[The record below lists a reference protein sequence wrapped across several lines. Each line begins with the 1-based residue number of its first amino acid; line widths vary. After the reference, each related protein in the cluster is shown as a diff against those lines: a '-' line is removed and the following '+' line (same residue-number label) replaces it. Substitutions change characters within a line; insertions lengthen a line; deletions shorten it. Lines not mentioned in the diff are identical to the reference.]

1 MRWNYKTAAVPALA
15 LTFLTAWLVLI
26 SWLTVTTSMLFLAAL
41 FSVLLWLVELIP
53 VDARRRVNLR
63 VLVVAS
69 GLLLSGAELYL
80 RYGVNRYAS
89 YEEKSAGRSYQSL
102 DRDGRGWLHVLQ
114 PNSVYHDRKHEFDF
128 SRPTNSLGLAE
139 REVPAAKSPGEYRI
153 ITLGD
158 SFTQGIGAAPEAG
171 WVRVMERALS
181 ARHPGLKLTVINA
194 GISGSDPWYEYVL
207 LREKLLEYSPDLG
220 LVAINYSDIN
230 DMILRGGQAR
240 FRPDG
245 SVEMA
250 RRPPAWEW
258 LYGVSF
264 IARHIVHDV
273 LHYNRL
279 LRHRSEVPALERD
292 AGAEIVKAIDAF
304 RRMAHE
310 RHFRFVVVVHP
321 HADESHTGAY
331 IGPLEAAVAGIRR
344 MDDVGLVDVLHAWR
358 SSGVVTAKNY
368 QSFFWPLDFHNNAN
382 GYAIF
387 GAAVAEGLRGLGLPT
402 P

>member
-1 MRWNYKTAAVPALA
+1 MELAVVGSVAVDERGQIRRDISRLA
-15 LTFLTAWLVLI
+15 VA
-26 SWLTVTTSMLFLAAL
+26 
-41 FSVLLWLVELIP
+41 LVELAP
-53 VDARRRVNLR
+53 GADVVFRRRLGGGDTQ
-63 VLVVAS
+63 VVAQQFH
-69 GLLLSGAELYL
+69 GLGASL
-80 RYGVNRYAS
+80 RCSHHRHGVQTA
-89 YEEKSAGRSYQSL
+89 
-102 DRDGRGWLHVLQ
+102 
-114 PNSVYHDRKHEFDF
+114 
-128 SRPTNSLGLAE
+128 LGA
-139 REVPAAKSPGEYRI
+139 
-153 ITLGD
+153 
-158 SFTQGIGAAPEAG
+158 
-171 WVRVMERALS
+171 
-181 ARHPGLKLTVINA
+181 
-194 GISGSDPWYEYVL
+194 
-207 LREKLLEYSPDLG
+207 REKLLEYSPDLV

-321 HADESHTGAY
+321 HADESHSGAY